1 MCSLVCS
8 CISHCISVLPG
19 HWLTA
24 GDVLGLFALWH
35 SVTNSILLLLS
46 SKESELLNVIFL
58 SFSSKMMFVS
68 AKCISFKLLEPSVL
82 QIAPWCIWNEA
93 AKFLFVHMLAFLF
106 LETPQSF
113 LSFSTFFFFT
123 FHLTRLVC
131 VCHIVFSPPQFT
143 SEYPLV
149 LNASIYPNLPLS
161 FLLWKELYF
170 NQLRHVILRKPMA
183 THSGNFSN

>member
-1 MCSLVCS
+1 MCSCTS
-8 CISHCISVLPG
+8 YCTSVLPA
-19 HWLTA
+19 HRLTA

-35 SVTNSILLLLS
+35 SVANSIILLLS

-58 SFSSKMMFVS
+58 SFSSKMMFAS
-68 AKCISFKLLEPSVL
+68 AEYISSKLLEPSVL

-93 AKFLFVHMLAFLF
+93 AKFLFVHMPAFLS

-113 LSFSTFFFFT
+113 LSFSTFFFFE
-123 FHLTRLVC
+123 FHLTHLVC
-131 VCHIVFSPPQFT
+131 ICHIVFSPPQFT

-161 FLLWKELYF
+161 FLLWQELYF
-170 NQLRHVILRKPMA
+170 NQLCHVILWKPMA